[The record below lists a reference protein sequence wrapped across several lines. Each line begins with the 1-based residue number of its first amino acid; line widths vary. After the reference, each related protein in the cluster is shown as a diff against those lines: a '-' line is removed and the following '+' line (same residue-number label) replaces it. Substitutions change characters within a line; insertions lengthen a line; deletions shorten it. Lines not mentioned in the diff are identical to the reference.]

1 MISRWLG
8 AYVSC
13 HLFIVK
19 AELEKAQSLPDS
31 DITTNDHTSVSDE
44 KDQSEPRPSNTC
56 MQ

>member
-19 AELEKAQSLPDS
+19 AELEKVQSLPDS